1 MDNER
6 MEHRMNGLPERRVAD
21 TIHDTAA
28 AMSQLPALA
37 RCLDQMASLADMP
50 TEPCQQLRARIAAN
64 IFNLVVLGEFKR
76 GKTTLVNALIGA
88 DLLPVGV
95 VPLTSIVTL
104 LEHGDAPAARVIY
117 RRGAEED
124 IAPERLWEYV
134 TEKGNPAN
142 IKDVLEVRVRYPSAL
157 LRDGVRLVD
166 TPGIGSIHQHN
177 TEVTYEFLPNADAVL
192 FVLSVEQ
199 PLGRAELDFLQEA
212 RAYAGKIFVVMN
224 KADLQNAAE
233 LEESVTFTTKILND
247 VLGTAVRV
255 YAVSARD
262 AIDAR
267 RQGDTAKREQSRMP
281 ALTQALSRFL
291 MEEKGDALV
300 RSVGG
305 GVRRLLTQARVT
317 GELALKSLRTP
328 LDELRVKIEAFER
341 KQGEVLAAR
350 DEYLLLLDH
359 EIARLYDQHLVPDI
373 EAFAARLRGDIDARL
388 MQHFKTVRTLPSRQ
402 LQAALQRYAV
412 AEVRQAYDD
421 WRPAEEAKVTEGF
434 DAICR
439 RFAARVDQVVDE
451 LLRFASD
458 LFDVPYDA
466 VQAESHWSTVSR
478 FYYKFWDVQ
487 VGLQIIVSSLLL
499 ALPKVIGDRFIL
511 HEARKRAEDYV
522 TVQAGQV
529 RDDLARRLDH
539 GRRTFKDALLE
550 RLDATL
556 AQIGAAVRK
565 GIDASEAGAATFAVR
580 EQEIIAQQRT
590 LDVIDREL
598 TKILAQA
605 DHG

>member
-1 MDNER
+1 MNE
-6 MEHRMNGLPERRVAD
+6 LPDRHVDETLPV
-21 TIHDTAA
+21 DTAT
-28 AMSQLPALA
+28 MSQLPALA
-37 RCLDQMASLADMP
+37 RCLDQLASLVDVP
-50 TEPCQQLRARIAAN
+50 TEPCRQLRERITAN
-64 IFNLVVLGEFKR
+64 VFNLVVLGEFKR

-95 VPLTSIVTL
+95 VPLTSIITL
-104 LEHGDAPAARVIY
+104 LEYGDAPAARVIY

-142 IKDVLEVRVRYPSAL
+142 AKDVLEVRVRYPSAL
-157 LRDGVRLVD
+157 LQDGVRLVD

-177 TEVTYEFLPNADAVL
+177 TDVTYQFLPNADAVL

-212 RAYAGKIFVVMN
+212 RAYAGKIFVVLN
-224 KADLQNAAE
+224 KADLQSAAE
-233 LEESVTFTTKILND
+233 LEESATFTTKILNE

-255 YAVSARD
+255 YVVSARD
-262 AIDAR
+262 AIDVR
-267 RQGDTAKREQSRMP
+267 WQGDTGKLEQSQMP
-281 ALTQALSRFL
+281 AFTQALSRFL

-305 GVRRLLTQARVT
+305 GARRLLTQARVT
-317 GELALKSLRTP
+317 GDLSLKSLRTP
-328 LDELRVKIEAFER
+328 LDELRVKIEAFEH
-341 KQGEVLAAR
+341 KQREVLVAR

-359 EIARLYDQHLVPDI
+359 EIARLYDQHLVADI
-373 EAFAARLRGDIDARL
+373 GAFEVRLRGDIDALL
-388 MQHFKTVRTLPSRQ
+388 MQHFKTVRALPSRQ
-402 LQAALQRYAV
+402 LQTELQRYAV
-412 AEVRQAYDD
+412 AEVRQAYDN
-421 WRPAEEAKVTEGF
+421 WRPAEEAKVNEGF

-511 HEARKRAEDYV
+511 REARKRAEDYV
-522 TVQAGQV
+522 IVQAGQV

-565 GIDASEAGAATFAVR
+565 GIVASESGAATFAVR
-580 EQEIIAQQRT
+580 EQEIIAQQRA
-590 LDVIDREL
+590 LDMIDREL
-598 TKILAQA
+598 TEIFARV
-605 DHG
+605 DRS